1 MAILNHPYATG
12 TMDRRLTAWTEAGLI
27 DAATA
32 ERIRTFEAGQARPGL
47 SHGLAVLG
55 SFAMAL
61 GLVAIISANWDAIP
75 VWLKLG
81 THLLLNL
88 GLGAAAWIW
97 AEQKGSL
104 RLEAVLLLLSAST
117 LALIGHIGQSFHL
130 QGGPTGLLGGWLLL
144 ATPFTLALVRHGL
157 HRGLWSLGLLL
168 FLGSALSDH
177 ADRLA
182 AHHLFGGALVLPMA
196 LILAARVP
204 LARLDDGWA
213 DQAAAVGRASALALP
228 SLLLLTDWFTP
239 RDLPDGTGQGLLVM
253 AAAGG
258 LLLAAELAAGPED
271 RRRRWPLALLL
282 GLCPVLAALPGL
294 VALPGHGLAQAV
306 LFCLL
311 WIAVAALSLHAQRP
325 GLYRL
330 AVTLVAL
337 RGFIVFLDA
346 AAGLMTTG
354 LGLILAGAVL
364 ILLGAAARR
373 AMAWGI
379 RRQRIRT
386 GED

>member
-1 MAILNHPYATG
+1 
-12 TMDRRLTAWTEAGLI
+12 MDRRLTAWTEAGLI

-32 ERIRTFEAGQARPGL
+32 ARIRAFEAGQARPGL

-144 ATPFTLALVRHGL
+144 VTPFTLALARHGL
-157 HRGLWSLGLLL
+157 HRGLWTLGLLL

-182 AHHLFGGALVLPMA
+182 AHHLFGAALVLPMA
-196 LILAARVP
+196 VVLAARIP
-204 LARLDDGWA
+204 LARLDHGWA
-213 DQAAAVGRASALALP
+213 DQAAALGRASALALP
-228 SLLLLTDWFTP
+228 SLLLLTDGFSP
-239 RDLPDGTGQGLLVM
+239 HDLPDGTGQGLLVM
-253 AAAGG
+253 AGAGI
-258 LLLAAELAAGPED
+258 LLLAAELAAGPTTGSAD

-282 GLCPVLAALPGL
+282 GLCPALAALPGL
-294 VALPGHGLAQAV
+294 IALPGHGLAQAM

-311 WIAVAALSLHAQRP
+311 WITVAALSLHAQRP

-337 RGFIVFLDA
+337 RVFIVFLDA

-373 AMAWGI
+373 AMAWG
-379 RRQRIRT
+379 RQRIRT
-386 GED
+386 GEG